1 MRIAVT
7 YTRIPGYG
15 ELSSLHF
22 QYEQHK
28 SPRASLWI
36 HLPGQIDNRDSARPW
51 WLDYG
56 EQASEPELLNEQ
68 TTRII
73 INMIKSL
80 KPDAVPDF
88 GHGSMGSEDDKD
100 TGTLCELE
108 FLAGFNRVKY
118 VWWED
123 LPPQWADFGSI
134 LAFFDGFIEARQQAQ
149 G

>member
-7 YTRIPGYG
+7 YTLIPDYG

-22 QYEQHK
+22 QYQQHI
-28 SPRASLWI
+28 SPRAGLWI
-36 HLPGQIDNRDSARPW
+36 HLPGQVYANGSARPW

-88 GHGSMGSEDDKD
+88 GHGAAGDDD
-100 TGTLCELE
+100 RGTLRELE

-118 VWWED
+118 VWWEE
-123 LPPQWADFGSI
+123 LPPQWTDFGSI
-134 LAFFDGFIEARQQAQ
+134 LAFFDGFIDARRNGA